1 MKNILSI
8 LMVFAMVTAA
18 SAATTCDIPGSGC
31 SEADWAAPNCGGGYG
46 GFDGVGCAGVAMVV
60 TPGVCDGTDD
70 EASVMVD
77 ANELSIEVT
86 SDPEGWDYCDGYGH
100 LAINWISK
108 DGNKIEVRY
117 LDGFDD
123 DAFTIEYAG
132 EEVCAVVMQADDL
145 ETWETA
151 TCYIEE
157 DGEVSVPEFASM
169 GVALVILLTAP
180 GFAYVLAKK
189 KQ

>member
-8 LMVFAMVTAA
+8 LMVFAMITAA
-18 SAATTCDIPGSGC
+18 SAATTCNLPGEC
-31 SEADWAAPNCGGGYG
+31 AADDWAGATCSGAYG
-46 GFDGVGCAGVAMVV
+46 GFDGVGCEGVAMVV
-60 TPGVCDGTDD
+60 APGVCDGTDD

-77 ANELSIEVT
+77 GKELTIEVT
-86 SDPEGWDYCDGYGH
+86 SAPEGWDYCDGYGH

-108 DGNKIEVRY
+108 DGNEIQVRY

-123 DAFTIEYAG
+123 DAFTIEYDG
-132 EEVCAVVMQADDL
+132 EEVCDVVMQADGL
-145 ETWETA
+145 ETWKTA
-151 TCYIEE
+151 TCYIT

-189 KQ
+189 RQ